1 MAHPQSKDERQRLI
15 TEFILE
21 RGSARI
27 EELQDLVDVS
37 PMTLY
42 RDLHEL
48 ESARIIDRFRGEITA
63 VATTLTETSMRY
75 RVAHETEAKRQLAVP
90 LVPIISRGMSVLL
103 DDSSTGLMIMESFVD
118 VPALTIITNNWQI
131 IQLAARTPH
140 WELIT
145 LGGQYNRHLDAN
157 FGPAGVEMLRRLQA
171 DVCIMSAAAITGGV
185 AYHPYNAIAEFKEE
199 MRSAARSCYL
209 AATNPKFD
217 RTALYRVADTV
228 DYTGV
233 VVENTLDP
241 TIVAALTER
250 GANVLQAG
258 DDAAPS
264 SSKEGS
270 A

>member
-27 EELQDLVDVS
+27 EELQDLVEVS

-75 RVAHETEAKRQLAVP
+75 RVAHETDAKRQLAAP
-90 LVPIISRGMSVLL
+90 LVPIITRGMSVLL
-103 DDSSTGLMIMESFVD
+103 DDSSTALMMIEAFTE

-131 IQLAARTPH
+131 IQLAARTPN

-145 LGGQYNRHLDAN
+145 IGGQYNRHLDAN
-157 FGPAGVEMLRRLQA
+157 FGPASIDMLGRIRA
-171 DVCIMSAAAITGGV
+171 DVALFSAAAITEGV
-185 AYHPYNAIAEFKEE
+185 VYHPYEAIADFKEA
-199 MRSAARSCYL
+199 MRRSASASYI
-209 AATNPKFD
+209 AATAPKFG
-217 RTALYRVADTV
+217 RTALHRVADTA
-228 DYTGV
+228 DFDGV
-233 VVENTLDP
+233 LVEAGTDP
-241 TIVAALTER
+241 AIIAELEAR
-250 GANVLQAG
+250 GATVLMAG
-258 DDAAPS
+258 
-264 SSKEGS
+264 E
-270 A
+270 